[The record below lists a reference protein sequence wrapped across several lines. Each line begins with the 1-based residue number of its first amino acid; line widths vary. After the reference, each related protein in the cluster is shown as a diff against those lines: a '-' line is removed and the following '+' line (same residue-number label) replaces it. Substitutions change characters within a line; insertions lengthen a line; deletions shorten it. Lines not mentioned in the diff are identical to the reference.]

1 MSFNNLKKNTILIL
15 LPVIILGCSNDYEFP
30 NVEVNITIPITMPQY
45 NNIYGNLWGYEYLNG
60 GLGGIIVVQAMD
72 GFLAYDRS
80 CTFEA
85 NSECIISGQSINDPI
100 LSCENCCNSKF
111 IITDGSVTEGPANQ
125 ALKKYNTFFDGEI
138 LYITN

>member
-1 MSFNNLKKNTILIL
+1 MFLF
-15 LPVIILGCSNDYEFP
+15 IIITGCGNDYNFP
-30 NVEVNITIPITMPQY
+30 NVDVNITIPITMPQY

-60 GLGGIIVVQAMD
+60 GVGGVIVVQGME

-85 NSECIISGQSINDPI
+85 NSDCIISGQNINDPI

>member
-1 MSFNNLKKNTILIL
+1 MPKKNFKKHIALTFLS
-15 LPVIILGCSNDYEFP
+15 IIIASCGNDYNFP
-30 NVEVNITIPITMPQY
+30 NVDVNITIPITMPQY

-60 GLGGIIVVQAMD
+60 GLGGIIVVQGMD